1 MCKIISKT
9 TVASAQKEIIKEI
22 SQIQDLTTLETVN
35 YYLKNRI
42 IPYNLTENQLSI
54 LKESDAQY
62 QRNEVKENTTLINE
76 LEKWLLEK

>member
-1 MCKIISKT
+1 M

-22 SQIQDLTTLETVN
+22 HQIQDLTILETVN
-35 YYLKNRI
+35 HYLKNRI

-76 LEKWLLEK
+76 LEKWLIEK

>member
-1 MCKIISKT
+1 M

-76 LEKWLLEK
+76 LEKWLIEK

>member
-42 IPYNLTENQLSI
+42 IPYNLTENQLCI
-54 LKESDAQY
+54 LTESDTQY
-62 QRNEVKENTTLINE
+62 QKNEVKENTTLINE
-76 LEKWLLEK
+76 LEK

>member
-1 MCKIISKT
+1 M

-22 SQIQDLTTLETVN
+22 HQIQDFTILETVN
-35 YYLKNRI
+35 HYLKNRI

-76 LEKWLLEK
+76 LEKWLVEK

>member
-1 MCKIISKT
+1 M

-76 LEKWLLEK
+76 LEKWLVEK

>member
-1 MCKIISKT
+1 M

-22 SQIQDLTTLETVN
+22 HQIQDLTILETGN
-35 YYLKNRI
+35 HYLKNRI

>member
-1 MCKIISKT
+1 MTI
-9 TVASAQKEIIKEI
+9 ASAQKEIMAEI
-22 SQIQDLTTLETVN
+22 SQIQDLETLETVN

-62 QRNEVKENTTLINE
+62 RRKEVKENTTILIE
-76 LEKWLLEK
+76 LEKWLEEK

>member
-1 MCKIISKT
+1 M

>member
-1 MCKIISKT
+1 MTI
-9 TVASAQKEIIKEI
+9 ASAQKEIMAEI
-22 SQIQDLTTLETVN
+22 SQIQDLETLETVN

-62 QRNEVKENTTLINE
+62 QKNEVKENTTLINE
-76 LEKWLLEK
+76 LEKWLEEK

>member
-1 MCKIISKT
+1 MTIAK
-9 TVASAQKEIIKEI
+9 VQKEIMVEI
-22 SQIQDLTTLETVN
+22 SNIQDLETLETVN

-42 IPYNLTENQLSI
+42 IPYNLSENQLSI

-76 LEKWLLEK
+76 LEKWLEEK

>member
-1 MCKIISKT
+1 M

-22 SQIQDLTTLETVN
+22 HQIQDLTILETVN
-35 YYLKNRI
+35 HYLKNRI

>member
-1 MCKIISKT
+1 M

-22 SQIQDLTTLETVN
+22 HQIQDLTILETVN
-35 YYLKNRI
+35 HYLKNRI

-76 LEKWLLEK
+76 LEKWLVEK

>member
-1 MCKIISKT
+1 M
-9 TVASAQKEIIKEI
+9 TVTSAQNEIIKEI
-22 SQIQDLTTLETVN
+22 TQIQDLATLETVN

-62 QRNEVKENTTLINE
+62 HRNELKDNTTLINE
-76 LEKWLLEK
+76 FEKWLEEK

>member
-1 MCKIISKT
+1 M

-42 IPYNLTENQLSI
+42 IPYNLTENQLCI
-54 LKESDAQY
+54 LKESDTQY
-62 QRNEVKENTTLINE
+62 QKNEVKENTTLINE
-76 LEKWLLEK
+76 LEK